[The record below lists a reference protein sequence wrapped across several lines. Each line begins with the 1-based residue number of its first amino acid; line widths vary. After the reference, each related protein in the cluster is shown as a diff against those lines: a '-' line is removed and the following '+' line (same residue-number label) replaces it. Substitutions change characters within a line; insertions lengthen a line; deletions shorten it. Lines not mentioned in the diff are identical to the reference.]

1 MTRRSSAAKHQKGSS
16 IRDVRTFHPLEGQ
29 QQHQPEEK
37 NFNTKFEKKTIK
49 LPKVSKMVGVALT
62 GISNLRKWLIS

>member
-37 NFNTKFEKKTIK
+37 NFNTKFKKTKQSNCRKYIK
-49 LPKVSKMVGVALT
+49 WWVSL
-62 GISNLRKWLIS
+62 